1 MKKTFF
7 KTTVLSLSAAAIFS
21 GCVGGADK
29 PAGFSDPEFDGAPE
43 WVLMP
48 DMEGAMC
55 ATGSA
60 PKNAGNDISFQRT
73 EAIADGKDALAM
85 QISTK
90 VSTLFKSF
98 KASTGSGADATF
110 DKASSKVSKQLASQ
124 TLQGAKGVKAWR
136 SKSATMYVLVCIS
149 NEPVK
154 QQMDKA
160 VKTSFKSD
168 KAMYQKFLAAK
179 ADGELDKELSKAAE

>member
-1 MKKTFF
+1 M
-7 KTTVLSLSAAAIFS
+7 
-21 GCVGGADK
+21 
-29 PAGFSDPEFDGAPE
+29 
-43 WVLMP
+43 MP
-48 DMEGAMC
+48 NMVGAMC
-55 ATGSA
+55 TTGSA

-73 EAIADGKDALAM
+73 EARADGKDSLAM